1 MLPWLATNVLL
12 LLALFLATNEHELH
26 ESIRSELSRQAL
38 VFIRAIRGLKKT
50 FEVISGF
57 NQRLR
62 QII

>member
-1 MLPWLATNVLL
+1 MSM
-12 LLALFLATNEHELH
+12 FLTTNEHELH